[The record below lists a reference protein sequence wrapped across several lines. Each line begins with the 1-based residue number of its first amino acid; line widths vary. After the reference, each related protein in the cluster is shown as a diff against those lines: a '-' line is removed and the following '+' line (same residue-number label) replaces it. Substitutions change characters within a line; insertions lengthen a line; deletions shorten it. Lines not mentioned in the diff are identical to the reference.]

1 MGRKSNAVLAKEAAA
16 KAAAEQVVE
25 TPVVEE
31 TVETPEVVEA
41 PVVASVDPVGE
52 DLGDVTDETVETPV
66 DPTEAVIEGAEPE
79 EVEPV
84 AEPEDTAPELV
95 EEFSQPVESTATTEV
110 TELPDGFEYELED
123 GFAPILRPTMVGE
136 ELTGHIPCPKG
147 VFDLVQTEGW
157 QSLIDSHVAK
167 AGLKSVLF
175 WKRKNG
181 SAVVRCMSSSR
192 FADVV

>member
-1 MGRKSNAVLAKEAAA
+1 MGRKSNAALAKEAAA

-41 PVVASVDPVGE
+41 PVSASVDPVGE
-52 DLGDVTDETVETPV
+52 DLGDVTDETVESPV

-84 AEPEDTAPELV
+84 VEPEDTAPELV
-95 EEFSQPVESTATTEV
+95 EEFSQPVESTAT

-136 ELTGHIPCPKG
+136 AFTGHIPCPKG
-147 VFDLVQTEGW
+147 VFDLVQMPGW

-181 SAVVRCMSSSR
+181 SAVVRCMSSSK